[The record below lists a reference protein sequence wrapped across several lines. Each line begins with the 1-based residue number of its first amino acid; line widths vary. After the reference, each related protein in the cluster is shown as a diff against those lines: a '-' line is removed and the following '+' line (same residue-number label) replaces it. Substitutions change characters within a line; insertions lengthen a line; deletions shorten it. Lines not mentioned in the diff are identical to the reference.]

1 MVCSVD
7 KVAAVV
13 DVPEVVA
20 VVAVVASVDSS
31 FSIADLKQ
39 VYFLIDFNK

>member
-1 MVCSVD
+1 VD

-13 DVPEVVA
+13 DVPE

-39 VYFLIDFNK
+39 VYFLMDFNK